1 MVCGY
6 VQDQY
11 GFFLLKNVNEEEV
24 LQLIDD
30 ICTSLYMEA
39 KLRKNGVDIDENI
52 TPYPEDGFDY

>member
-1 MVCGY
+1 MIYGH

-11 GFFLLKNVNEEEV
+11 GFFILKDVSNEEVE
-24 LQLIDD
+24 QLLDD

-39 KLRKNGVDIDENI
+39 KLRAKGVNLDENI